1 MVANGFFE
9 GAVTLKPREV
19 AASPTGEAET
29 GTHRATKTPSVL
41 RVTAT
46 KTGGEVTTRSQAQSD
61 RDITKLCHNKCKSC
75 FIKTNFDTYGCE
87 RNSIRDAERTNSRQS
102 KQLPA
107 QLEGSHSRPLGPEGN
122 TRGGDRLLLPTPS
135 DSETIPSLPFRG
147 GDGPGKEGDRGN
159 DEQRG
164 STEAPP
170 KGSTEW
176 LLLQHIP
183 SPQKGRAY
191 ETSINLKALNQYVQP
206 QHFKME
212 GMQNLRDLLR
222 QNDWMTKL
230 DLKDAYFTIPIH
242 SNHRQ
247 HLRFSVEEQS
257 FQFTCL
263 PFGLSSA
270 PWIFTK
276 ILKPVAALLREHGV
290 RLIVYIDDMLIMSES
305 IDLAKEHTAALTY
318 LLENLG
324 FLLSEKS
331 VSKPAQEMDFLGMVV
346 DSVAMRLKIPGGKI
360 KKNRQ
365 EARGLLNPTAVSARE
380 VSRIIGKMTAM
391 SQGIPPAPLFYRC
404 LQRDL
409 SRALERGQQSYE
421 TACPLSH
428 GVREELQWWITY
440 LERWNGKS
448 LLVHQPELT
457 IESDASLRG
466 WGAAS
471 RDVQTGGPWSP
482 EEKQY
487 HINCLEILAAFLA
500 IKTFMKNRTDTTILI
515 LIDNTTAV
523 AYINNL
529 GGTVSPRATEIAKE
543 LWMWCLERNI
553 TVKAQY
559 LPGVENVRADMESRI
574 MPDRSDWMLN
584 RQIFQRIQNRM
595 GPVGIDLFA
604 SRLTFQLP
612 RYFSWRPDPMALAT
626 DALLQEWEGLKAYAN
641 PPWNLVGRTLGKAQ
655 REKVELSE
663 PAGPVSGLPQTNPT
677 MGEYALLGTAESAIP
692 EIIPQLA
699 VWPISNRD
707 TKLLLASWQSKSS
720 KSYDSMFQKW
730 IGWCKE
736 RNTDPIS
743 GPVSEVANFLADLY
757 EKGYQQRSI
766 NAYRS
771 AIASA
776 HDRVDGVS
784 VGQHP
789 TVSRLMAGV
798 ANLRPPRPRYTST
811 WDVNK
816 VLDYIKGKGKN
827 EDLSLKDLTLKT
839 VMLLALTRPSRSAD
853 LRSLHINLLRSS
865 PEGIFFLPLGP
876 AKQTKVG
883 KMAQEYFFPKFEE
896 NKLLCPVEAVTSY
909 IVKTTSLRIR
919 EGKPTN
925 QLLIASHHP
934 VTSST
939 IARWLKTMLEQAGI
953 DTTLFKAHSTRG
965 ASVSA
970 AALSGLTTNDILQAA
985 DWSSDSVFRK
995 FYYKPIHDSAFGKA
1009 ILSMEKR

>member
-1 MVANGFFE
+1 MTETSQNCATTNVNHVSLKQILTHMGVKETASEMLNVPIAGRASNFLHNWNVVTQDHWVLKAIQGVEIDFFSQPHQIVKPRPPYLSEVEMGLVKKEIEEMMSKGAVQRLHPKEAQSGFFSNIFLVPKKD
-9 GAVTLKPREV
+9 GRM
-19 AASPTGEAET
+19 
-29 GTHRATKTPSVL
+29 
-41 RVTAT
+41 
-46 KTGGEVTTRSQAQSD
+46 
-61 RDITKLCHNKCKSC
+61 
-75 FIKTNFDTYGCE
+75 
-87 RNSIRDAERTNSRQS
+87 
-102 KQLPA
+102 
-107 QLEGSHSRPLGPEGN
+107 RPV
-122 TRGGDRLLLPTPS
+122 
-135 DSETIPSLPFRG
+135 
-147 GDGPGKEGDRGN
+147 
-159 DEQRG
+159 
-164 STEAPP
+164 
-170 KGSTEW
+170 
-176 LLLQHIP
+176 
-183 SPQKGRAY
+183 
-191 ETSINLKALNQYVQP
+191 INLKALNQYVQP

-270 PWIFTK
+270 PWIFIK

-346 DSVAMRLKIPGGKI
+346 DSVAMRLKIPGGKM
-360 KKNRQ
+360 KKIRQ

-428 GVREELQWWITY
+428 GAREELQWWITY

-655 REKVELSE
+655 REKVELILLI
-663 PAGPVSGLPQTNPT
+663 APVWPTQPWYPNLLDLLVDYPRLIPQWEN
-677 MGEYALLGTAESAIP
+677 ALLGTAESAIP

-707 TKLLLASWQSKSS
+707 TRKKA
-720 KSYDSMFQKW
+720 FQQELVTPPG
-730 IGWCKE
+730 I
-736 RNTDPIS
+736 
-743 GPVSEVANFLADLY
+743 
-757 EKGYQQRSI
+757 
-766 NAYRS
+766 
-771 AIASA
+771 
-776 HDRVDGVS
+776 
-784 VGQHP
+784 
-789 TVSRLMAGV
+789 MAV
-798 ANLRPPRPRYTST
+798 Q
-811 WDVNK
+811 VIK
-816 VLDYIKGKGKN
+816 VI
-827 EDLSLKDLTLKT
+827 
-839 VMLLALTRPSRSAD
+839 
-853 LRSLHINLLRSS
+853 
-865 PEGIFFLPLGP
+865 
-876 AKQTKVG
+876 
-883 KMAQEYFFPKFEE
+883 
-896 NKLLCPVEAVTSY
+896 
-909 IVKTTSLRIR
+909 
-919 EGKPTN
+919 
-925 QLLIASHHP
+925 
-934 VTSST
+934 
-939 IARWLKTMLEQAGI
+939 
-953 DTTLFKAHSTRG
+953 
-965 ASVSA
+965 
-970 AALSGLTTNDILQAA
+970 
-985 DWSSDSVFRK
+985 
-995 FYYKPIHDSAFGKA
+995 
-1009 ILSMEKR
+1009 